1 MAMRR
6 LAGCILVTSA
16 PLMKIE
22 PAVTSSSPA
31 IMRSIVDLPQP
42 DGPEQ
47 RAELALA
54 DRQVDIAD
62 RGEVAVALADRAH
75 FDVLQV
81 LAPVRRR
88 PIWRLNVHASASQTI
103 IEPFSRLFQR

>member
-16 PLMKIE
+16 PLMKID

-42 DGPEQ
+42 DGPS
-47 RAELALA
+47 RAQNSPLPTA
-54 DRQVDIAD
+54 R
-62 RGEVAVALADRAH
+62 
-75 FDVLQV
+75 
-81 LAPVRRR
+81 
-88 PIWRLNVHASASQTI
+88 
-103 IEPFSRLFQR
+103 SRLLIAVKSP